1 MGWGRW
7 QTFFGSFFSKKNC
20 FLERKECHRRSNL
33 TGLAGARMLA
43 AIKPNL
49 DRKPMLRSLMLAAC
63 TVFALSSAAIAAEV
77 TETVDTSA
85 PPKAVWK
92 VIGKF
97 DAIADWL
104 PGTASSP
111 ATKHSTVGSVRT
123 ITLKAPGNP
132 TVVETLTAR
141 GKRSY
146 SYRIDQVDPKV
157 LPVTGYTSTISVV
170 KTKGGSTVTWHGD
183 FTPAGG
189 ASEAASEKAV
199 SGLYRSGL
207 DNIKAL
213 VEK

>member
-1 MGWGRW
+1 MI
-7 QTFFGSFFSKKNC
+7 
-20 FLERKECHRRSNL
+20 RSL
-33 TGLAGARMLA
+33 ILAAGA
-43 AIKPNL
+43 
-49 DRKPMLRSLMLAAC
+49 
-63 TVFALSSAAIAAEV
+63 VFALTTAATAAQV
-77 TETVDTSA
+77 TETVQTSA

-104 PGTASSP
+104 PGVVSSP
-111 ATKHSTVGSVRT
+111 ATKHSAVGSVRT

-141 GKRSY
+141 GGRSY
-146 SYRIDQVDPKV
+146 SYRIDQVDPHV
-157 LPVTGYTSTISVV
+157 LPVTGYSSTISVT
-170 KTKGGSTVTWHGD
+170 KIKGGSTVTWHGD
-183 FTPAGG
+183 FSPAGG
-189 ASEAASEKAV
+189 ASDAASEKAV

>member
-1 MGWGRW
+1 M
-7 QTFFGSFFSKKNC
+7 F
-20 FLERKECHRRSNL
+20 
-33 TGLAGARMLA
+33 
-43 AIKPNL
+43 
-49 DRKPMLRSLMLAAC
+49 RSLTLAAC
-63 TVFALSSAAIAAEV
+63 TVLALTGAAAAAQV
-77 TETVDTSA
+77 TETVETSA

-97 DAIADWL
+97 DAIMDWL
-104 PGTASSP
+104 PGVASSP
-111 ATKHSTVGSVRT
+111 ATKGSKVGSVRT

-141 GKRSY
+141 GGRSY
-146 SYRIDQVDPKV
+146 SYTIDKVDPKV
-157 LPVTGYTSTISVV
+157 LPVTGYSSTISVT

-189 ASEAASEKAV
+189 ATEAASEKAV

-207 DNIKAL
+207 DNIKTL

>member
-1 MGWGRW
+1 MI
-7 QTFFGSFFSKKNC
+7 
-20 FLERKECHRRSNL
+20 RSL
-33 TGLAGARMLA
+33 LLA
-43 AIKPNL
+43 ALTVVVISPAA
-49 DRKPMLRSLMLAAC
+49 LAAQ
-63 TVFALSSAAIAAEV
+63 V

-104 PGTASSP
+104 PGVASSP
-111 ATKHSTVGSVRT
+111 ATKGSVVGSVRT

-141 GKRSY
+141 GGRSY
-146 SYRIDQVDPKV
+146 SYTIDKVDPKV
-157 LPVTGYTSTISVV
+157 LPVTGYSSTISVV
-170 KTKGGSTVTWHGD
+170 KTKTGSTVTWHGD

-189 ASEAASEKAV
+189 ADDAAADKAV